1 MPEGPGEDVVD
12 ERWALLAVRAMLTTP
27 APNLPHGEVAV
38 PCGELEFGV
47 VVDADGRR
55 VVAGPVERPT
65 GTVTA
70 PVLALLPAVGF
81 GAWSDDVTIE
91 GDADFA
97 RAALTSSPESASV
110 R

>member
-1 MPEGPGEDVVD
+1 MPEGPREDVVD
-12 ERWALLAVRAMLTTP
+12 ERWALLAVLTTP

-38 PCGELEFGV
+38 RCGELEFGV
-47 VVDADGRR
+47 VVDDDGRR
-55 VVAGPVERPT
+55 VVAGPVEWPT
-65 GTVTA
+65 ATVTA

-81 GAWSDDVTIE
+81 GAWSVDVTVE

-97 RAALTSSPESASV
+97 RAALTSSPEPASV